1 MIVVPQ
7 SMRTAILILFLLLS
21 TSVSV
26 SPANALNAET
36 ILGSHWVPG
45 WGFRDEL
52 NKSDIDNQN
61 FWTDNAGKILTSGVI
76 TNDLVDADRALGF
89 IQSHMTASYYLPELV
104 VNSSVFEPQVGGE
117 SNSVTNRIV
126 LLGTNPSRPELQQ
139 LSIGDYYAGPWTAGY
154 LGADRI
160 WYNGS
165 AHRAVNATV
174 TVSTD
179 HFVKKA
185 YFSFDGLSF
194 YTYLN
199 STVSVG
205 DPYVK
210 TSVQIKPLNSTFGAG
225 DYIYLQVFAGGSG
238 KLQQYAFE
246 NATSFDGAG
255 NLVRTVPFDGAT
267 PLGSSGMV
275 VAYSNR
281 TSVLEQDSVALRFNA
296 TGIYDVEHWYLNG
309 PFDGLSWVG
318 LGYKVPAVGQGKL
331 SAPVYA
337 DVYPIQHFDHHLMA
351 DTAKYIASNPRN
363 VSVAPPVSFGFVAR
377 GLALYSNLHPDNQT
391 LRKLATGYFHSYY
404 RRYAGT
410 YPGTAYSRSL
420 NVFALAGFELYG
432 GNSSVENFTREFVG
446 AFPGASVEEY
456 GWAVAALQTLYLYT
470 NSSSDLKLYKDALG
484 SFVAGGDHFVRL
496 KGNVSQPAYTFQ
508 FAEAASGL
516 LTGKVPYNNTVVL
529 WALDAVFQSNSSGIL
544 QNQPR
549 KSDLANTETIPAYML
564 STWLFKNAMRSQT
577 RDWIQWVQSAN
588 ITSIDYGGGQLKVDV
603 LGRNGSLALGT
614 SDGIVIY
621 HGINGTEQLL
631 YPPSSFPWTL
641 IFEIAVATVVIL
653 LVIGYFFLRKTRS
666 R

>member
-1 MIVVPQ
+1 MPHRVLP
-7 SMRTAILILFLLLS
+7 AILILFLLLS

-26 SPANALNAET
+26 SPTIAVSAET
-36 ILGSHWVPG
+36 IPGSHWIPG

-52 NKSDIDNQN
+52 NMSDIDYKN

-76 TNDLVDADRALGF
+76 TNDLTDADRALGF

-104 VNSSVFEPQVGGE
+104 VNSSVFVPQVPGE

-126 LLGTNPSRPELQQ
+126 ILGTNPSRPELQR
-139 LSIGDYYAGPWTAGY
+139 LSMGDYYAGPWTAGY

-165 AHRAVNATV
+165 AHRAVSATATV
-174 TVSTD
+174 SAD
-179 HFVKKA
+179 RFVKKA
-185 YFSFDGLSF
+185 LFSFDGLSF

-199 STVSVG
+199 STFSIG
-205 DPYVK
+205 DPYVRA
-210 TSVQIKPLNSTFGAG
+210 SVQIQPLNSTFGTG
-225 DYIYLQVFAGGSG
+225 DYIYLQVFAGGA
-238 KLQQYAFE
+238 LQQYAFE
-246 NATSFDGAG
+246 NATLFDGSG
-255 NLVRTVPFDGAT
+255 NQVRTAPFDAAT
-267 PLGSSGMV
+267 PQGRSGMLI
-275 VAYSNR
+275 AYSNR
-281 TSVLEQDSVALRFNA
+281 TNVFDQDSVALRFNA
-296 TGIYDVEHWYLNG
+296 TGIYDVEHWYLDG

-318 LGYKVPAVGQGKL
+318 LGYKVPSVKQEKL
-331 SAPVYA
+331 STPVYA

-377 GLALYSNLHPDNQT
+377 GLALYSNLHSDNQT
-391 LRKLATGYFHSYY
+391 LRKLATGYFDSYY

-420 NVFALAGFELYG
+420 NVLALAGFELYR

-456 GWAVAALQTLYLYT
+456 GWAVAALQTLYTYT
-470 NSSSDLKLYKDALG
+470 NSSSDHRLYKDALG
-484 SFVAGGDHFVRL
+484 SFVAGGDNFVGL

-516 LTGKVPYNNTVVL
+516 LTGKVVYNNSAVL
-529 WALDAVFQSNSSGIL
+529 WAMDEVFQSNSSGVL

-577 RDWIQWVQSAN
+577 GYWIEWVQSAN
-588 ITSIDYGGGQLKVDV
+588 ITSIDYRGGQLKVDV
-603 LGRNGSLALGT
+603 AGRNGSLALGT
-614 SDGIVIY
+614 PDGIVVY
-621 HGINGTEQLL
+621 HGIDGTEQLQ
-631 YPPSSFPWTL
+631 YPPLSFPWTL
-641 IFEIAVATVVIL
+641 LFEIAVVTVVVL
-653 LVIGYFFLRKTRS
+653 LVIGYFFLRKTRL
-666 R
+666 